1 MKTTSVNNREQ
12 NAEKTA
18 TSESKDLTGVS
29 GTLHL
34 LGSSANNAKRLESSI
49 AQLKLGNV
57 LTKEL
62 PMS

>member
-18 TSESKDLTGVS
+18 TSESTDLTGAS
-29 GTLHL
+29 ETLHL
-34 LGSSANNAKRLESSI
+34 LESSANNAKRLESSI

-57 LTKEL
+57 ITKEL
-62 PMS
+62 PIS